1 MLYLPILRRH
11 FIMKN
16 AFLTTCLICCSALSG
31 LSQSA
36 PAITARVMRDSTAM
50 LYAQTIKE
58 ADLNNYLS
66 ILASDALEG
75 RDTGSRGQKMAAAFI
90 REHFRDN
97 SLDPIVIDGSD
108 SSYFQAM
115 ELFRNYHGEVF
126 VESNGKKYHH
136 MNEVAF
142 IGNANLPEPK
152 SYVLQFTGDGEE
164 RDYDGL
170 EVTGLMVAFIAKTAD
185 ERRRKTKI
193 ARDKGAVAQL
203 VVYRDTKSE
212 LEDYIKQNKHHLE
225 LETISKQEVR
235 TGSNISFITSYDY
248 LAELL
253 DSTPE
258 KMDKA
263 YQKASKSYGK
273 AFKKLN
279 HPVTLMVEKISRKF
293 ETENVLGLVE
303 GTDKRNEMII
313 ITAHYDHVGKTGDL
327 IYNGADDDGS
337 GTASVMELA
346 QAFAIAKK
354 NGHGPRR
361 SIIFMTVTAEEK
373 GLLGSEYYSE
383 HPVWPLNSTIANLN
397 IDMIGRVD
405 PAHEA
410 QSGYV
415 YVIGSDRLSADLH
428 SINEQINKIYTGLEL
443 DYTYNDKDDPNRFYY
458 RSDHY
463 NFAKHNIPIIFYF
476 NGTHDDY
483 HQPTDT
489 VDKIRFDL
497 LKKRSELIFYTAW
510 ELANRE
516 ERIRLN
522 P

>member
-1 MLYLPILRRH
+1 M
-11 FIMKN
+11 
-16 AFLTTCLICCSALSG
+16 
-31 LSQSA
+31 
-36 PAITARVMRDSTAM
+36 
-50 LYAQTIKE
+50 
-58 ADLNNYLS
+58 
-66 ILASDALEG
+66 
-75 RDTGSRGQKMAAAFI
+75 
-90 REHFRDN
+90 
-97 SLDPIVIDGSD
+97 
-108 SSYFQAM
+108 
-115 ELFRNYHGEVF
+115 
-126 VESNGKKYHH
+126 
-136 MNEVAF
+136 
-142 IGNANLPEPK
+142 
-152 SYVLQFTGDGEE
+152 
-164 RDYDGL
+164 
-170 EVTGLMVAFIAKTAD
+170 
-185 ERRRKTKI
+185 
-193 ARDKGAVAQL
+193 
-203 VVYRDTKSE
+203 
-212 LEDYIKQNKHHLE
+212 
-225 LETISKQEVR
+225 
-235 TGSNISFITSYDY
+235 
-248 LAELL
+248 AELL

-258 KMDKA
+258 KVDKA
-263 YQKASKSYGK
+263 YQKASKSSGK

-303 GTDKRNEMII
+303 GSDKRNEVII
-313 ITAHYDHVGKTGDL
+313 ITAHYDHVGRTGNL

-373 GLLGSEYYSE
+373 GLLGSEYYLE

-410 QSGYV
+410 QNDYV

-428 SINEQINKIYTGLEL
+428 AINEQINKIYTGLEL

-463 NFAKHNIPIIFYF
+463 HFAKHNIPIIFYF

-510 ELANRE
+510 ELANRD